1 MSQREI
7 RVDLERLGALSSS
20 LHLAHNTLAA
30 SPNYSQ
36 LAAGDTRRRL
46 PDAVSDFITSN
57 SGPRDELVQQLAAA
71 ARAVDVAHEAFSVAE
86 SCLVR
91 ALTGEDV

>member
-7 RVDLERLGALSSS
+7 RVDLDRLDALSSS
-20 LHLAHNTLAA
+20 LHLALNTLAA

-36 LAAGDTRRRL
+36 LEAGDTRRRL
-46 PDAVSDFITSN
+46 PDAVSDFIN
-57 SGPRDELVQQLAAA
+57 KNNGPREEMLQQLDAAA
-71 ARAVDVAHEAFSVAE
+71 KAVDAACSGFGETE

-91 ALTGEDV
+91 ALTGRND